1 MIISNG
7 INERHA
13 ELNAFIL
20 EHFGLDEPVPGTPPV
35 EIDYV
40 HREMIP
46 DEEVIAKIGLSR
58 QAKSFDRLYSGDITG
73 YPSQSEADLVIHNS
87 LAFWTGKNPEQMDRL
102 FRESGLFRPKWD
114 ERRGAQT
121 YGEMTIEKA
130 IKGCK
135 EVYGGNPSLGIAPVK
150 RQGPIDPAQLLEA
163 YAVGQDYVDKLGN
176 EGFLFNNL
184 IIKQHV
190 VTIIA
195 ESGGGKTTFFFRYV
209 APHLAKQGL
218 QVVYIDADSPPSE
231 HRDMKTIADEH
242 GFKFLNSDAN
252 QGTSI
257 EGLLDLLKEI
267 ADSDTDLPNWVIFF
281 DTLKK
286 MADLLQKNSVKKFYV
301 LCRKL
306 AAKGAT
312 IVLLGHANKFRD
324 KEGHLVF
331 EGVGDVKSDSD
342 ELILL
347 ERVPNQDGGIDV
359 TTVVDSSKG
368 AKVRGIF
375 KPISFHISPEREI
388 TLLGS
393 ALKLPD
399 LTTTGAIKATN
410 EEILTAATDYLSQC
424 SEPVKQKD
432 LARHVADVTG
442 AGQKRVR
449 SLIISNSAQKGLAEA
464 FLTRFV
470 YTKGERN
477 TFLYE
482 LPQVGVSPDLA
493 TASKEG
499 IDTDVDTPTP

>member
-20 EHFGLDEPVPGTPPV
+20 ERFGLDEPVPGTPPV
-35 EIDYV
+35 ETDYV
-40 HREMIP
+40 HREEIP
-46 DEEVIAKIGLSR
+46 DEEVIVKIERSR
-58 QAKSFDRLYSGDITG
+58 QGDNFRLLFSGDTTG
-73 YPSQSEADLVIHNS
+73 YPSQSEADLAFCNMLV
-87 LAFWTGKNPEQMDRL
+87 FWTGKNPEQTDRF
-102 FRESGLFRPKWD
+102 FRRSGLMRPKWD

-135 EVYGGNPSLGIAPVK
+135 EVYGGNPSSGTAPVK

-163 YAVGQDYVDKLGN
+163 YAVGQDYVDRLGN
-176 EGFLFNNL
+176 ERFLLPNL
-184 IIKQHV
+184 IIAQHV

-195 ESGGGKTTFFFRYV
+195 GSGSGKTAICFRYV
-209 APHLAKQGL
+209 APELAKQGL
-218 QVVYIDADSPPSE
+218 IVWYIDADSPPSE

-257 EGLLDLLKEI
+257 EGLLGHLKEI

-286 MADLLQKNSVKKFYV
+286 MVDLLQKSSVKEFYI

-312 IVLLGHANKFRD
+312 IVILGHSNKYRD
-324 KEGHLVF
+324 RDGFQIF
-331 EGVGDVKSDSD
+331 EGVGDVKNDSD
-342 ELILL
+342 EMIFL
-347 ERVPNQDGGIDV
+347 ESIPNQDGGIDV
-359 TTVVDSSKG
+359 TTVVDTSKR

-375 KPISFHISPEREI
+375 EPISFHICPEREI
-388 TLLGS
+388 TLLDS

-399 LTTTGAIKATN
+399 LTTTGAVKATN
-410 EEILTAATDYLSQC
+410 EEILTTVTGYLSEC
-424 SEPVKQKD
+424 SKPVKQKD
-432 LARHVADVTG
+432 LAQHVADVTG

-449 SLIISNSAQKGLAEA
+449 NLIISNSAQKGLAEA
-464 FLTRFV
+464 FETRFV

-493 TASKEG
+493 TASTE
-499 IDTDVDTPTP
+499 DTDVDTPTP